1 MTPPSNML
9 LSIPPPPRKAD
20 AAVSVSE
27 QNHAKT
33 FSAVPALKQPQ
44 AYQPL
49 QQPTASIDRIVH
61 AAIARMTGG
70 LSPAALAVA
79 YWDWASHLA
88 LSPGKQI
95 QLFDTAAR
103 QWMRLARHALERGTS
118 DGKAVEPCIEPLPQ
132 DKRFADEKWQRWP
145 YSLIYQAS
153 LLRQQWWHNAVTGVE
168 GVAKQHENV
177 LEFASR
183 QILDML
189 SPSNFLATN
198 PIVQERTIETLGMN
212 VIQGC
217 QHRRLREND
226 SRQAPV
232 RHR

>member
-132 DKRFADEKWQRWP
+132 DKRFADEKWQRSP

-226 SRQAPV
+226 SRRAPV